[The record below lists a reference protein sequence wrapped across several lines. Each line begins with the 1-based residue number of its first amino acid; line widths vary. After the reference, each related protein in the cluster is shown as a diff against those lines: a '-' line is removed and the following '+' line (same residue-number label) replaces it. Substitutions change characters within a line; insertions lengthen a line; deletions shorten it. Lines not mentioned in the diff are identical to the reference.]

1 MAGYCATRAKQARLS
16 TSVMIKFFS
25 TYFTIAALGL
35 IILTGCNGSKHFTK
49 MGAKQEAAGLVHE
62 AAGSYFTALQK
73 KRANVEAQIGLKKNG
88 QLVLNEMLNEFAK
101 TKNFGTKKEAVY
113 AYHKARD
120 YRDRVQGV
128 GITLQLADFY
138 QADYEEV
145 KGAYLVD
152 LYDSGTTL
160 LEEQKYTEAE
170 GVFAEIRS
178 LDPNYKDAKD
188 LADIAYLEPLY
199 SEARKSMDVQYYRA
213 AYNNLEKVIARKADY
228 KNAAAMRKECLE
240 KGMYTIAMMNF
251 QNASGVEGLDAKVSA
266 YTLDALTDIKDP
278 FLKVVD
284 RENMQ
289 MIINEQ
295 QLQLSGVIDENT
307 AVQVGQLI
315 GAQALLS
322 GTVLSYSEKR
332 GTLKSK
338 VRNGYEEYQERVLNK
353 TDGKYYM
360 QSRYRPVTYT
370 EYYNSNTCTV
380 SFQYKL
386 VNLKTGEIL
395 KTEIIE
401 KEVSD
406 EVLYG
411 RYDGNAGTLV
421 PAGQSGPN
429 LNISDRKALQSLM
442 GGRQDLKSSSELS
455 NSLFGNISNQLSS
468 TISGVVK
475 EIVK

>member
-1 MAGYCATRAKQARLS
+1 MK
-16 TSVMIKFFS
+16 KHFS
-25 TYFTIAALGL
+25 TYITILALGL
-35 IILTGCNGSKHFTK
+35 FILSGCNGSKHFTK
-49 MGAKQEAAGLVHE
+49 MAVKQEAAGLVHE
-62 AAGSYFTALQK
+62 AANSYYTALQK
-73 KRANVEAQIGLKKNG
+73 KRSNVDAQIGLKKNG

-120 YRDRVQGV
+120 YKEKVQGV
-128 GITLQLADFY
+128 GVTLQLADFY
-138 QADYEEV
+138 VSDYEAV
-145 KGAYLVD
+145 KSAYLTD
-152 LYDSGTTL
+152 LYDNGTTL
-160 LEEQKYTEAE
+160 LEEQKYQEAE
-170 GVFAEIRS
+170 SVFAEIRR

-199 SEARKSMDVQYYRA
+199 AEAKKSMDVQFYRA
-213 AYNNLEKVIARKADY
+213 AYGNLEKVIARKPDY
-228 KNAAAMRKECLE
+228 KNAAALRKECLD
-240 KGMYTIAMMNF
+240 KGMYTIAMINF
-251 QNASGVEGLDAKVSA
+251 ENASGITGLDSKVSA
-266 YTLDALTDIKDP
+266 YTLDALTDIQDP

-284 RENMQ
+284 RENMEL
-289 MIINEQ
+289 IIREQ
-295 QLQLSGVIDENT
+295 QLQLSGAIDENT

-315 GAQALLS
+315 GAQALLT
-322 GTVLSYSEKR
+322 GTVLSYSEKK

-338 VRNGYEEYQERVLNK
+338 VRNGYEEYEERVLNK

-360 QSRYRPVTYT
+360 QPRYRSVTYT
-370 EYYNSNTCTV
+370 EYYNTNSCVV

-411 RYDGNAGTLV
+411 RYDGNASKLV
-421 PAGQSGPN
+421 PAGQVGPN
-429 LNISDRKALQSLM
+429 LNMNDRKALQALM
-442 GGRQDLKSSSELS
+442 AGRQDLKSSAELS
-455 NSLFGNISNQLSS
+455 NTLFSNISSQLSGS
-468 TISGVVK
+468 ISNVVK